1 MKSLLAVLVAF
12 SLAACSSLGPPAPGE
27 PGTPKITS
35 GKKPFHCER
44 KGGGPSVPPGPPA
57 PPESGYP
64 ECKDIPIA
72 VVEFGNNC
80 QTLIPYSELHVH
92 ARKGVTFVTWQLS
105 APEGY
110 KFADVYI
117 KPESSRRRP
126 RDEVWESPSVSPDG
140 RTYTWKLK
148 DRAPP
153 SSFEH
158 EVFVIKD
165 GKICDQVDPVI
176 HND

>member
-1 MKSLLAVLVAF
+1 MRSLL
-12 SLAACSSLGPPAPGE
+12 LALLALSVGACSSTKPPEPGG
-27 PGTPKITS
+27 PGTPKVTAV
-35 GKKPFHCER
+35 KKPFHCER
-44 KGGGPSVPPGPPA
+44 KGGGPSVPPGPPE
-57 PPESGYP
+57 PRESGYP

-72 VVEFGNNC
+72 VVEFGKSC
-80 QTLIPYSELHVH
+80 LTLIPYSELHVH
-92 ARKGVTFVTWQLS
+92 ARQGVTFVSWRLN

-117 KPESSRRRP
+117 KPQSLRSRP
-126 RDEVWESPSVSPDG
+126 RDEVWESPNVSTDG
-140 RTYTWKLK
+140 RTFTWKLK
-148 DRAPP
+148 EKAPP

-165 GKICDQVDPVI
+165 GKICDQIDPVI